1 MAQGKGKLSRKNNKL
16 PSGVKIKLNKKKKGN
31 AVTKRPNAPV
41 KSKVATVNKSKM
53 KANVT
58 KMVNAAAEKQLR
70 SLAKHTPTLSAAQ
83 QRVAAAPT
91 APSNSKK

>member
-1 MAQGKGKLSRKNNKL
+1 MAQGKGKLSKKGNKL
-16 PSGVKIKLNKKKKGN
+16 PAGATKKIAKKKKGN
-31 AVTKRPNAPV
+31 AVTRRPNAPV

-70 SLAKHTPTLSAAQ
+70 SLSKHTPTLSAAQ
-83 QRVAAAPT
+83 QRAAAAPT
-91 APSNSKK
+91 APAVSKK